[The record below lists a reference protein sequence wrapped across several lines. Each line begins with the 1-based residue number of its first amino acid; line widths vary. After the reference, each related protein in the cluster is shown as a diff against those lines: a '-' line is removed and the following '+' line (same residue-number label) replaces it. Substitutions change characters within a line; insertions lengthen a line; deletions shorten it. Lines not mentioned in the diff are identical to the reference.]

1 MSKWS
6 FRCRFT

>member
-6 FRCRFT
+6 CY